1 MLKRVRKEVSQSTL
15 ISFDEAD
22 ETIICVSGIST
33 RIKISSSYPFSAP
46 KLINC
51 SWKLRSENDPIV
63 WVAVLLRRE
72 KNRLFFQI
80 RASACAARPHR
91 ARGVPI
97 VAWKRSHITQ
107 CASRMWRRR
116 SRTDAC
122 TTRYLRLSISTS
134 CASSRIPRGTFF
146 LAQHVTRNAT
156 NQIPRPGER
165 PCGGDAC
172 V

>member
-72 KNRLFFQI
+72 KNRLFFSDPSQCLCCTSPSCAWSPNRRLEEVAHYAVCLSDVEAAQSHRRMYNQVFAPLNI
-80 RASACAARPHR
+80 DILRVIADSAWYVLPRAARD
-91 ARGVPI
+91 A
-97 VAWKRSHITQ
+97 Q
-107 CASRMWRRR
+107 CDESDSKTW
-116 SRTDAC
+116 
-122 TTRYLRLSISTS
+122 
-134 CASSRIPRGTFF
+134 
-146 LAQHVTRNAT
+146 
-156 NQIPRPGER
+156 
-165 PCGGDAC
+165 
-172 V
+172 